1 MLRVVHDWRGLRA
14 LSSMSSTRSLPIIRL
29 PTILA
34 TGQCFSVAVDPPEES
49 RVPGSLPEAR
59 VSEACAAFNRSFAV
73 LADGASIGVVAH
85 VVDEQDD
92 AAELG
97 VVHLFGGERLQLLS
111 VGGLSAAG
119 GRLGTFAPL
128 VDDTLATQPSEQL
141 LREAEAASALLRT
154 GRVELEACTLDD
166 ELGLVHCPPSKHPL
180 WAAAS
185 APPDGSTAAG
195 AAALS
200 LWLAAHLPLA
210 TSVRTH
216 LLACQCP
223 LKRAQD
229 CVDAMRLLSEEGHG
243 ADRYNAAGDPDSLP
257 KFRVV
262 YDTAEASGCEL
273 EPPRSIVDWARRT

>member
-1 MLRVVHDWRGLRA
+1 MASATSVPGAVARGAAPRPRQRDSRNRPRFGVTREFVAIGGRGRPGSTSDRGTFPRARVVTVRA
-14 LSSMSSTRSLPIIRL
+14 
-29 PTILA
+29 A
-34 TGQCFSVAVDPPEES
+34 VADP
-49 RVPGSLPEAR
+49 R
-59 VSEACAAFNRSFAV
+59 
-73 LADGASIGVVAH
+73 
-85 VVDEQDD
+85 
-92 AAELG
+92 
-97 VVHLFGGERLQLLS
+97 
-111 VGGLSAAG
+111 G
-119 GRLGTFAPL
+119 GRS
-128 VDDTLATQPSEQL
+128 PSAGL
-141 LREAEAASALLRT
+141 AEALRKLMIRHT
-154 GRVELEACTLDD
+154 KQMRIG
-166 ELGLVHCPPSKHPL
+166 
-180 WAAAS
+180 
-185 APPDGSTAAG
+185 G